1 MSAAYDVVIA
11 GAGIVGLAH
20 ALAAAERGLRVAVVE
35 RDHRC
40 VGASIRNVGFVT
52 VTGQPAGDTWR
63 RARASRDVWA
73 RVAPA
78 AGRVPTKKPSPD
90 PIIGRPK

>member
-1 MSAAYDVVIA
+1 MDDRYDVVVV

-20 ALAAAERGLRVAVVE
+20 AWVAAERGLRVAVLE

-40 VGASIRNVGFVT
+40 VGASIRNFGFVT

-63 RARASRDVWA
+63 LAWASRTS
-73 RVAPA
+73 R
-78 AGRVPTKKPSPD
+78 K
-90 PIIGRPK
+90 